1 MNPQKF
7 FHVLAGILAVIVLGG
22 GTGYYFA
29 SSMLNDNT
37 VTLSQRL
44 ADKDLADE
52 KLSKYQDLRKQYN
65 KLAPVLDQ
73 LDQALPTDKRQSEL
87 SLQLQN
93 IASASG
99 MRIDSITFA
108 TSTTPGPTSQTTKVG
123 DVLALPVTFQLHG
136 TYNQLQSFLQKQE
149 RLNRYTS
156 MTALDI
162 SGGGSALNF
171 GIQLNAFLKP

>member
-1 MNPQKF
+1 MTPQKYF
-7 FHVLAGILAVIVLGG
+7 YILAGILAVVLLGG
-22 GTGYYFA
+22 GAGYYYA
-29 SSMLNDNT
+29 TSNLT
-37 VTLSQRL
+37 EGTITLSQRQ

-52 KLSKYQDLRKQYN
+52 KLSKFQDLDKQYH
-65 KLAPVLDQ
+65 KLAPVIAQ
-73 LDQALPTDKRQSEL
+73 LDEALPKDKRQSEL

-99 MRIDSITFA
+99 MRIDSITFP
-108 TSTTPGPTSQTTKVG
+108 TSNTPGPTSQTTKVG
-123 DVLALPVTFQLHG
+123 DILALPVTFQLHG
-136 TYNQLQSFLQKQE
+136 TYGQLQAFLQRQE

-171 GIQLNAFLKP
+171 AIQLNAFLKP